1 MQRHIFLFLHLII
14 FISSSL
20 GFFRVA
26 RCPSFSGTILRFEG
40 MSHLL
45 LKIFLFTA
53 LLSTVGFL
61 RVASQGRA
69 AGGEMINYCNTVKKK
84 SRTSTSTSPQQR
96 FELIRQECL
105 SWKVSHQISTWGS
118 ETLSPGLWEDTEWE
132 GRNPWKDF
140 WTGHRNTCLC
150 HFPREWLKVVCL
162 RGKGEENIEQLLSTW
177 CYAWQLR

>member
-69 AGGEMINYCNTVKKK
+69 AGEEMINYCNTVKKK
-84 SRTSTSTSPQQR
+84 ITHIHQHLTSA
-96 FELIRQECL
+96 
-105 SWKVSHQISTWGS
+105 
-118 ETLSPGLWEDTEWE
+118 TLRINSAGMII
-132 GRNPWKDF
+132 
-140 WTGHRNTCLC
+140 
-150 HFPREWLKVVCL
+150 V
-162 RGKGEENIEQLLSTW
+162 KGEPPDLHLGLGNSFTRP
-177 CYAWQLR
+177 LRRRRVGRKKFMEGFLDWPQEHLPLPFSWRVT

>member
-26 RCPSFSGTILRFEG
+26 RCPSFSGTILRLEG

-69 AGGEMINYCNTVKKK
+69 AGEEMINYCNTVKKNH
-84 SRTSTSTSPQQR
+84 SHPPAPH
-96 FELIRQECL
+96 L
-105 SWKVSHQISTWGS
+105 SDA
-118 ETLSPGLWEDTEWE
+118 L
-132 GRNPWKDF
+132 N
-140 WTGHRNTCLC
+140 
-150 HFPREWLKVVCL
+150 
-162 RGKGEENIEQLLSTW
+162 
-177 CYAWQLR
+177 